1 MAVVTLKQFLKKDF
15 LEKTVRNSAAVAAQ
29 ADTIIKKK
37 VGGLKGVALKEF
49 DSHPVTKE
57 IGQGP
62 EGLNLSNTLSGDG
75 NLFSFIGFSKSS
87 DPLTPVREVLKSNL
101 NLTSRQKKKRG
112 PRGMVSGYTYE
123 LSFPTFAAFDL
134 ISRMP
139 WESGNSWV
147 EGIEKGIS
155 GYSNYMYF
163 KFGEGKESLQA
174 KSRSG
179 KAIQVKKNINVGTFK
194 TTKYITEILNNY
206 RRRLEN

>member
-15 LEKTVRNSAAVAAQ
+15 LEKAVRNSAAVASQ
-29 ADTIIKKK
+29 ADTIIRKK
-37 VGGLKGVALKEF
+37 VGGLKGVALREF

-57 IGQGP
+57 IAQGP
-62 EGLNLSNTLSGDG
+62 EGINISNTLSGQG

-87 DPLTPVREVLKSNL
+87 DPLLPVREVLKSNL
-101 NLTSRQKKKRG
+101 NLSRNQKKSRG
-112 PRGMVSGYTYE
+112 PKGMVTGYKYE
-123 LSFPTFAAFDL
+123 LTFPSFAAFDL
-134 ISRMP
+134 VSRMP

-163 KFGEGKESLQA
+163 KFGEGMESLQA

-179 KAIQVKKNINVGTFK
+179 KALQVKKNINAGVFK
-194 TTKYITEILNNY
+194 TTKYITEILTNY
-206 RRRLEN
+206 RRRLES